1 MVVQPSPG
9 ASAVP
14 LSIEPVIGW
23 RLWCIEWDKKGGVV
37 LTSPM
42 RPYRWRPM
50 VPNHAG
56 CHRHVGKQVP
66 TAGCMCGMYA
76 VSRLDRL
83 PTAFGVGSST
93 GVGVVGSVAMWGRV
107 VEHAHGYRGQL
118 AYPDRIRL
126 ICRECFFSGREGV
139 PTRIERDPLG
149 NPLPACETHAIPGRD
164 HGSFSPDELQQ
175 MLLSTYA
182 VDPLPVESLHEA
194 GFGVGHPSP
203 NTFAAAAKAEAR
215 ELSRS
220 GSGVITVALLIAAFF
235 ALRAM
240 GVFSIPG
247 TPEEVVAPSPAAVAG
262 PFADDVV
269 SLPPVELAH
278 PRPERGGHRAL
289 LFGTLCGHRIGI
301 AVQMMACGR
310 ARAELLGFYS
320 SPPEPRRECNLG
332 TAYSRKRNLSVC
344 WFDLTDESGPP
355 LDLLRLPGV
364 HLDLA

>member
-1 MVVQPSPG
+1 
-9 ASAVP
+9 
-14 LSIEPVIGW
+14 
-23 RLWCIEWDKKGGVV
+23 
-37 LTSPM
+37 
-42 RPYRWRPM
+42 
-50 VPNHAG
+50 
-56 CHRHVGKQVP
+56 
-66 TAGCMCGMYA
+66 
-76 VSRLDRL
+76 
-83 PTAFGVGSST
+83 
-93 GVGVVGSVAMWGRV
+93 
-107 VEHAHGYRGQL
+107 
-118 AYPDRIRL
+118 
-126 ICRECFFSGREGV
+126 
-139 PTRIERDPLG
+139 
-149 NPLPACETHAIPGRD
+149 
-164 HGSFSPDELQQ
+164 
-175 MLLSTYA
+175 
-182 VDPLPVESLHEA
+182 
-194 GFGVGHPSP
+194 
-203 NTFAAAAKAEAR
+203 
-215 ELSRS
+215 
-220 GSGVITVALLIAAFF
+220 
-235 ALRAM
+235 LRAM